1 MRSILFV
8 ISRNNNNNNN
18 NNRRTHSSKYIGYG
32 VYFYFPGLSLRRTT
46 TAAAYRFHSSCF
58 IKQNHVFHLELID
71 SKVQSSE
78 IIIREKDVSESVVGK
93 DSYQSWFQST
103 FGYDWLLLLLKLR
116 RTNKSSE

>member
-8 ISRNNNNNNN
+8 ISRNNNNNNT
-18 NNRRTHSSKYIGYG
+18 RRTHSSKYIGYG

-46 TAAAYRFHSSCF
+46 TTTAYRFHSSCF

-78 IIIREKDVSESVVGK
+78 IIIREKGVSESVVGK